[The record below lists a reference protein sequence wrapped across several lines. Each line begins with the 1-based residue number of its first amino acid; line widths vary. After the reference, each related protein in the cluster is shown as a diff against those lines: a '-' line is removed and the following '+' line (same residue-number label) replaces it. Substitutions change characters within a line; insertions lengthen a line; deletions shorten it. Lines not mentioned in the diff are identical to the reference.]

1 MTLPMG
7 PWKHSPWQPEAL
19 QTFPIQVSYA
29 YQLSLR
35 VEIAAFSFV
44 IPFGNYVNRPSNLLV
59 L

>member
-1 MTLPMG
+1 MG